1 MHKLLV
7 PASPALER
15 TAVAAWIAEAV
26 GRREKVLY
34 KHAPTE
40 DATAVLT
47 RSLPEVGLDPAVLR
61 SGQVQLADTTDP
73 AGPRPAVA
81 TRRCSRCTATSSGRR
96 PGRASPGWR

>member
-15 TAVAAWIAEAV
+15 SSVAAWIAEAV

-40 DATAVLT
+40 DAAAVLAG
-47 RSLPEVGLDPAVLR
+47 SLPEVGLDPAVLT
-61 SGQVQLADTTDP
+61 SGQVQLADTTALRARTGGGHEALLAPAPPPARRGDP
-73 AGPRPAVA
+73 GGL
-81 TRRCSRCTATSSGRR
+81 RRV
-96 PGRASPGWR
+96 WR